1 MKQSVVLSILGLF
14 MLASCGGGGGGDGG
28 APSNPGGGGGGGGG
42 TPLEAT
48 FDSIQT
54 NIFTAIC
61 ISCHTAAS
69 APLGLRL
76 DAVNSFG
83 LLVGIASSQVPGLL
97 RVDPGDPDNSYLI
110 QKLEGT
116 AAVGARMPLG
126 GIALSQAD
134 INVVRQWISDGALA
148 MPAPPPAAPIRLTS
162 LSLIPGSSLDTLP
175 VSVIAMFDRELDASS
190 VDATT
195 FIIERSGGDGTFGDG
210 NEVAITAASI
220 AVNPANPMTAIFDLT
235 GVAAENDT
243 YRVRLL
249 GAGGATIRD
258 LDANA
263 LDGEFSGAFPSGDG
277 AAGGDFEAEF
287 IIAALVATIES
298 IQSKIFST
306 TCFVGC
312 HTGIGPDLPGS
323 MDLSDTDASF
333 NSLVMMASMQ
343 VPALSRIMPLNPD
356 ASYLIQKLEGTAAVG
371 MQMPRGGPFLDQA
384 TIDVIRQ
391 WITDGAAR

>member
-1 MKQSVVLSILGLF
+1 M
-14 MLASCGGGGGGDGG
+14 
-28 APSNPGGGGGGGGG
+28 
-42 TPLEAT
+42 
-48 FDSIQT
+48 
-54 NIFTAIC
+54 
-61 ISCHTAAS
+61 
-69 APLGLRL
+69 
-76 DAVNSFG
+76 
-83 LLVGIASSQVPGLL
+83 PGLL

-126 GIALSQAD
+126 GTALSQAD

-220 AVNPANPMTAIFDLT
+220 TVNPANPMTAIFDLT
-235 GVAAENDT
+235 GVASVNDT

-263 LDGEFSGAFPSGDG
+263 LDGEFGGAFPSGDG
-277 AAGGDFEAEF
+277 TAGGDFEAEF

-306 TCFVGC
+306 NCFVGC
-312 HTGIGPDLPGS
+312 HTGPTGGVLPAG

-333 NSLVMMASMQ
+333 NSLVMMPSLQ
-343 VPALSRIMPLNPD
+343 VPALSRVMPLNPD